1 MGKNGNHRLCLKSK
15 PHVKCH
21 WSLQAGLT
29 SEGDARTYRFLDL
42 DTAHKL
48 PPPPTPTV
56 QKGPFPDQIGRIA
69 PTETINN
76 PLRTAKA
83 ARAASEVKV
92 HVRVEDTVDPPP
104 PPPPPP
110 KTGKGYPQAKKDP
123 SRTAKAAKAA
133 SEGQAGGWAINFEH
147 SPQAPLPSSPTVRK
161 GLSPDQ
167 KGLIAPTGTI
177 NNHFRTAKAV
187 TNDNHRLSK
196 IEVKCHCSL
205 PVGYISQSEAREP
218 SSRLWTQ
225 PTSLLPPPSPTRTVW
240 KGLINFDS
248 IFEFWVFFCTF
259 QMDIIVWC
267 KFKI

>member
-1 MGKNGNHRLCLKSK
+1 MSKIETTCKVSLK
-15 PHVKCH
+15 
-21 WSLQAGLT
+21 LT
-29 SEGDARTYRFLDL
+29 SKINIGRRRAHVPFYRLGHSPQ
-42 DTAHKL
+42 T
-48 PPPPTPTV
+48 PPPPPSTPTV

-92 HVRVEDTVDPPP
+92 HVRVEDTVDPPL
-104 PPPPPP
+104 PPPP

-225 PTSLLPPPSPTRTVW
+225 PTSLLPPPFPHPHSLERVN
-240 KGLINFDS
+240 K
-248 IFEFWVFFCTF
+248 FWFYFWILSVLLYFPNGHYCLM
-259 QMDIIVWC
+259 QI
-267 KFKI
+267 